1 MDEVSVDKVSV
12 DPVRVGQVP
21 VDDAHPG
28 AVNADAAAASD
39 DRETAVRKRTAV
51 SVYVGAVTL
60 AAAGTCLAAALHDP
74 APFVLDLIAF
84 MILATL
90 TDLREIKLPFVGDV
104 TLSFVPVLACVI
116 TLGLWPAM
124 AVAAVSGLSTAWVT
138 RDPEKIVF
146 NVADYVVS
154 TYAAGIVYLALAPVG
169 GSFMSKVL
177 PTFGATIVDFAVNTV
192 LLAGVISLA
201 TRESPLVVWR
211 QNYQWGL
218 PSYLTGSTLALL
230 LAGMYLWLG
239 VPGMLLA
246 IPPLYLIYYS
256 YDIYVKR
263 ARERVSFDAERD
275 TFHAELSRSTQLHDE
290 LRSAQLKVAA
300 EIERARRIQSDL
312 LPTAVPSVE
321 GLRLAQRMEFLGEM
335 GGDYYDYIPFG
346 DGRLGLVCGDVM
358 GKGLAAALIMAMARS
373 LLHNAIAPG
382 KQPGQVLAE
391 VNDGLARDLEGQR
404 LPYFLTLALAVYDPE
419 RRELVIAG
427 GGHNPV
433 LVAGPG
439 GVRQVPSR
447 GAALGVRTGL
457 QYPEDLVELAPG
469 DTVALYTDGITEAR
483 DPGGELFGLERLESA
498 LQDCHRRPLDE
509 TLEGV
514 WSGVAA
520 FRAST
525 PSGDDATLL
534 LARLA

>member
-1 MDEVSVDKVSV
+1 VDQ
-12 DPVRVGQVP
+12 VRVDQVR
-21 VDDAHPG
+21 VD
-28 AVNADAAAASD
+28 NADRRTVDSVHQDAANDS
-39 DRETAVRKRTAV
+39 ETAVRNRTAV
-51 SVYVGAVTL
+51 SLYVAAAAV
-60 AAAGTCLAAALHDP
+60 AAAGCVSAAVLRDP
-74 APFVLDLIAF
+74 TPLSLDIIAF
-84 MILATL
+84 LILATL
-90 TDLREIKLPFVGDV
+90 TELREIRMPLVGIV
-104 TLSFVPVLACVI
+104 TLSFVPVLASLIVF
-116 TLGLWPAM
+116 GLWQALL
-124 AVAAVSGLSTAWVT
+124 VAAASGLTTAWFT
-138 RDPEKIVF
+138 RDPTKILF
-146 NVADYVVS
+146 NVADYIIS
-154 TYAAGIVYLALAPVG
+154 TFAAGLLYLALAPAG

-201 TRESPLVVWR
+201 TRESPLVIWR

-263 ARERVSFDAERD
+263 ARDRVTFDAERD
-275 TFHAELSRSTQLHDE
+275 SFHEELSKSTQLHEE

-312 LPTAVPSVE
+312 LPTSIPDIE

-335 GGDYYDYIPFG
+335 GGDYYDYIAFG
-346 DGRLGLVCGDVM
+346 DGRVGIVCGDVM

-373 LLHNAIAPG
+373 LLHDAIAPG
-382 KQPGQVLAE
+382 KRPGQVLAE

-404 LPYFLTLALAVYDPE
+404 LPYFLTLALAVYDPQ
-419 RRELVIAG
+419 RHSLAIAG
-427 GGHNPV
+427 GGHNPI
-433 LVAGPG
+433 LVAGSG

-457 QYPEDLVELAPG
+457 QYPEDQVELAAG
-469 DTVALYTDGITEAR
+469 DTVALYTDGLTEAR
-483 DPGGELFGLERLESA
+483 DPSGELFGLERLENA
-498 LQDCHRRPLDE
+498 LERCHQRPLDE
-509 TLEGV
+509 TLESV
-514 WSGVAA
+514 WSDVAA
-520 FRAST
+520 FRAATS
-525 PSGDDATLL
+525 PGDDATLL

>member
-1 MDEVSVDKVSV
+1 
-12 DPVRVGQVP
+12 
-21 VDDAHPG
+21 
-28 AVNADAAAASD
+28 
-39 DRETAVRKRTAV
+39 VRKRTAV

-60 AAAGTCLAAALHDP
+60 AAIGAGAAAALHDP
-74 APFVLDLIAF
+74 APLALDLIAF
-84 MILATL
+84 MVLATL
-90 TDLREIKLPFVGDV
+90 TDLREIKLPLVGDV

-124 AVAAVSGLSTAWVT
+124 AVAAVSGLTTAWVT
-138 RDPEKIVF
+138 RDAQKIVF
-146 NVADYVVS
+146 NVANYLVS
-154 TYAAGIVYLALAPVG
+154 TFLAGLVYLALAPAG

-177 PTFGATIVDFAVNTV
+177 PTVGATIIDFAVNTV
-192 LLAGVISLA
+192 LLAGVIALA
-201 TRESPLVVWR
+201 TRESPLVIWR

-263 ARERVSFDAERD
+263 ARDRVSFDAERD
-275 TFHAELSRSTQLHDE
+275 SFHEELSKSTQLHEE

-312 LPTAVPSVE
+312 LPTSIPDIE

-346 DGRLGLVCGDVM
+346 DGRVGIVCGDVM

-373 LLHNAIAPG
+373 LLHDAIAPG
-382 KQPGQVLAE
+382 KRPGQVLAE

-404 LPYFLTLALAVYDPE
+404 LPYFLTLALAVYDPQ
-419 RRELVIAG
+419 RHSLAIAG
-427 GGHNPV
+427 GGHNPI
-433 LVAGPG
+433 LVAGSG

-457 QYPEDLVELAPG
+457 QYPEDQVELAAG
-469 DTVALYTDGITEAR
+469 DTVALYTDGLTEAR
-483 DPGGELFGLERLESA
+483 DPSGELFGLERLENA
-498 LQDCHRRPLDE
+498 LERCHQRPLDE
-509 TLEGV
+509 TLASV
-514 WSGVAA
+514 WSDVDA
-520 FRAST
+520 FRAATS
-525 PSGDDATLL
+525 PGDDATLL